1 MIWGAPAATCYIRP
15 QRYTKEF
22 VDREEY
28 FTLAFFGEEY
38 RDALALCGSKS
49 GREVDK
55 VKECGFTVK
64 AARCGA
70 PYFEEAELVLVC
82 RKRFVQPMDPARL
95 PEDVK
100 ERWYPPEGLP
110 HLIYWGDC
118 GGLSEVRAS
127 RGCTARRAGRKERD
141 AMNHLSQI
149 ADKLSQ
155 YDLDAMLIVSEP
167 GERYA
172 VGFQGEGYVLV
183 TREGSRYSTDGR
195 YIEAAQKQVTGAE
208 VVLISRERSH
218 LALARDFLEARGL
231 KRVGFESAAV
241 SVAQHRRW
249 QESFPEGCE
258 LIPAQELLDGLRASK
273 DREELAAMVQAQKIT
288 DAAFGEIL
296 NYIRP
301 GLTEQE
307 VAARLVYEL
316 LRRGARKVSFD
327 PIVAAGAN
335 GSMPHAVP
343 GETVIQKG
351 MFITMDFGCVYDGYC
366 SDMTR
371 TVAVGQPTQEMER
384 VYETVLAAQKAGI
397 AAARAG
403 MPRPG
408 AGCRRPEGD

>member
-1 MIWGAPAATCYIRP
+1 M
-15 QRYTKEF
+15 
-22 VDREEY
+22 
-28 FTLAFFGEEY
+28 
-38 RDALALCGSKS
+38 
-49 GREVDK
+49 
-55 VKECGFTVK
+55 
-64 AARCGA
+64 
-70 PYFEEAELVLVC
+70 
-82 RKRFVQPMDPARL
+82 
-95 PEDVK
+95 
-100 ERWYPPEGLP
+100 
-110 HLIYWGDC
+110 
-118 GGLSEVRAS
+118 
-127 RGCTARRAGRKERD
+127 
-141 AMNHLSQI
+141 
-149 ADKLSQ
+149 
-155 YDLDAMLIVSEP
+155 
-167 GERYA
+167 
-172 VGFQGEGYVLV
+172 
-183 TREGSRYSTDGR
+183 
-195 YIEAAQKQVTGAE
+195 TGAE
-208 VVLISRERSH
+208 VVLTSRERSH
-218 LALARDFLEARGL
+218 LALARDFLAARGL

-249 QESFPEGCE
+249 QESFLKGCE

-273 DREELAAMVQAQKIT
+273 DEEEIAAMLQAQKIT

-351 MFITMDFGCVYDGYC
+351 MFVTMDFGCVYDGYC

-403 MPRPG
+403 MPGRELDAAARKVIEEAGYGDYFTHSFGHSLGLEIHESPNASPSETRPLPVG
-408 AGCRRPEGD
+408 TVISAEPGIYLPGRFGVRIEDVLVLEEGGCRDIAQSPKNLIVL

>member
-1 MIWGAPAATCYIRP
+1 
-15 QRYTKEF
+15 
-22 VDREEY
+22 
-28 FTLAFFGEEY
+28 
-38 RDALALCGSKS
+38 
-49 GREVDK
+49 
-55 VKECGFTVK
+55 
-64 AARCGA
+64 
-70 PYFEEAELVLVC
+70 
-82 RKRFVQPMDPARL
+82 
-95 PEDVK
+95 
-100 ERWYPPEGLP
+100 
-110 HLIYWGDC
+110 
-118 GGLSEVRAS
+118 
-127 RGCTARRAGRKERD
+127 
-141 AMNHLSQI
+141 MNHLSQI

-183 TREGSRYSTDGR
+183 TREGSQYSTDGR

-208 VVLISRERSH
+208 VVLTSRERSH
-218 LALARDFLEARGL
+218 LALARDFLAARGL

-249 QESFPEGCE
+249 QESFPKGCE
-258 LIPAQELLDGLRASK
+258 LIPAQELLDGLRVSK
-273 DREELAAMVQAQKIT
+273 DEEEIAAMLQAQKIT

-351 MFITMDFGCVYDGYC
+351 MFVTMDFGCVYDGYC

-371 TVAVGQPTQEMER
+371 TVAVGQPTQEMEQ
-384 VYETVLAAQKAGI
+384 VYSVVLAAQKAGI

-403 MPRPG
+403 MPGRELDAAARKVIEEAGYGDYFTHSFGHSLGLEIHESPNASPGETRPLPAG
-408 AGCRRPEGD
+408 TVISAEPGIYLPGRFGVRIEDVLVLEEGGCRDIAQSPKNLIVL